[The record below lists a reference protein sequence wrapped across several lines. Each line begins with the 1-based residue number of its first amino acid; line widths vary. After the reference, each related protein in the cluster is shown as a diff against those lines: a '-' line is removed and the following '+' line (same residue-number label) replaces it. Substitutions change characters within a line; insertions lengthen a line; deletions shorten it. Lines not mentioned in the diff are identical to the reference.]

1 MKLLHVTI
9 QTDKFEKE
17 VEFYR
22 EMAGLEIVRDMR
34 PSGRNLVFPANG
46 DGETRIEM
54 FM

>member
-9 QTDKFEKE
+9 QTDKFEEE
-17 VEFYR
+17 VKFNR
-22 EMAGLEIVRDMR
+22 EIAGLEIARDMR